1 MDKKEASFD
10 KQVYSIED
18 IQQMLGIGRSKIYSF
33 IEEVNKKQEPFKVIR
48 IGRIYRIPKGPFD
61 KWINGCLLYTSE
73 LPTTERV

>member
-61 KWINGCLLYTSE
+61 KWINGD
-73 LPTTERV
+73 

>member
-1 MDKKEASFD
+1 MDKKEAPFD

-61 KWINGCLLYTSE
+61 KWINGD
-73 LPTTERV
+73 